1 MKIDA
6 FNHLFPKPYF
16 DRMLTLG
23 ANWKD
28 MARRVRVIPCIVD
41 LDARFRIMD
50 EFGPDYRQIVSL
62 AAPPVEDFGAD
73 AAAMAALA
81 NDSFAAL
88 CAQHPER
95 FFGFVAALP
104 MNDPAAMLREAERAV
119 TQLGACGVQV
129 YTNVRGKPLTAP
141 ETLPLFDLMAQLDMP
156 IWLHPTRGKDF
167 PDYASETK
175 SEWEIWWTFGWPY
188 ETSVAMARIV
198 FAGLYEK
205 HPHLKIITH
214 HLGGMVP
221 YFEGRVG
228 PGWDQIGKR
237 TSDEDL
243 RAKLAWMK
251 KRPVDYFRHFYADTA
266 VFGSVPATE
275 CGLAFFGADNVVFA
289 SDSPFDPEQGSAYIR
304 WTLKILDEL
313 PISAADRQKIYE
325 GNIRRLCRREATPR
339 ARAA

>member
-73 AAAMAALA
+73 AAEMAALA

-129 YTNVRGKPLTAP
+129 YTNVGGKPLTAP
-141 ETLPLFDLMAQLDMP
+141 
-156 IWLHPTRGKDF
+156 
-167 PDYASETK
+167 
-175 SEWEIWWTFGWPY
+175 
-188 ETSVAMARIV
+188 V
-198 FAGLYEK
+198 
-205 HPHLKIITH
+205 
-214 HLGGMVP
+214 
-221 YFEGRVG
+221 
-228 PGWDQIGKR
+228 
-237 TSDEDL
+237 
-243 RAKLAWMK
+243 
-251 KRPVDYFRHFYADTA
+251 
-266 VFGSVPATE
+266 
-275 CGLAFFGADNVVFA
+275 A
-289 SDSPFDPEQGSAYIR
+289 SDWVSWAWP
-304 WTLKILDEL
+304 T
-313 PISAADRQKIYE
+313 
-325 GNIRRLCRREATPR
+325 
-339 ARAA
+339 

>member
-6 FNHLFPKPYF
+6 FNHLFPKAYF
-16 DRMLTLG
+16 DRMLALG
-23 ANWKD
+23 ADWKD

-62 AAPPVEDFGAD
+62 PAPPVEDFGRD
-73 AAAMAALA
+73 ATDMARLA
-81 NDSFAAL
+81 NDAFAEL
-88 CAQHPER
+88 CARHPDR

-104 MNDPAAMLREAERAV
+104 MNDPDAMLREAERAV
-119 TQLGACGVQV
+119 FRLGACGVQV

-141 ETLPLFDLMAQLDMP
+141 ETLPLFDLMAKLDMP
-156 IWLHPTRGKDF
+156 IWMHPTRGADF

-188 ETSVAMARIV
+188 ETSVAMSRMV
-198 FAGLYEK
+198 FAGLFDK
-205 HPHLKIITH
+205 HPQLKVITH

-237 TSDEDL
+237 TSGDDL

-251 KRPVDYFRHFYADTA
+251 KRPIDYFRHFYADTA

-304 WTLKILDEL
+304 WTIKIVDEL
-313 PISAADRQKIYE
+313 KVSAADRQKIYE
-325 GNIRRLCRREATPR
+325 GNIRRVCRRETTPA